1 MNRRKAIAALSL
13 TSLVSAQSVRKQI
26 VGVWKLV
33 SYDWKDKASGEVR
46 HPFGDH
52 PVGRITYDA
61 AGRMSAQL
69 MRAERKT
76 LGGPSTLG
84 AVSAVAAAS
93 DQDLREMVSGY
104 VGYFGTFDID
114 EAARTVIHHVEG
126 ALIPSWV
133 GTDLRRVYEFAGD
146 RLILTGALDQAV
158 VRLVWQRDG
167 KAA

>member
-1 MNRRKAIAALSL
+1 MNRRKAIAALSFA
-13 TSLVSAQSVRKQI
+13 SLVSAQSVRKQI

-33 SYDWKDKASGEVR
+33 GYDWKDKATGEAR
-46 HPFGDH
+46 HPYGEH

-69 MRAERKT
+69 MRPGRKT

-104 VGYFGTFDID
+104 VAYFGTFDID

-133 GTDLRRVYEFAGD
+133 GTDLRRAYEFTAD
-146 RLILTGALDQAV
+146 RLILTATLDQAV
-158 VRLVWQRDG
+158 IRLTWQRDG